1 MTHRTT
7 LSIEALLEALAKEL
21 TPCSVQVTHH
31 RRGPYRELHRFLLKI
46 SCQGREYRMGLT
58 AFLGRPPHYRP
69 WVELHDW
76 DPGLYREGHLTPLL
90 IALKTV
96 LPPGSLLYL
105 EYIGEPQTRRML
117 ERGSRLEETPL
128 GKALLES
135 GFGSL
140 ENLYY
145 PEGYREGHPKIRA
158 QA

>member
-1 MTHRTT
+1 MSGET
-7 LSIEALLEALAKEL
+7 LSIETLLETLAKGL
-21 TPCSVQVTHH
+21 SPCSVQVTWH
-31 RRGPYRELHRFLLKI
+31 RRGPYRELHRILLRI
-46 SCQGREYRMGLT
+46 YCRGREYRMGMT
-58 AFLGRPPHYRP
+58 VFLGRPPHYRP

-76 DPGLYREGHLTPLL
+76 DPGLYQAGLLTRLL
-90 IALKTV
+90 PALKMV

-105 EYIGEPQTRRML
+105 EYIGEPHTRRML
-117 ERGSRLEETPL
+117 ERGARVEETPL

-135 GFGSL
+135 GFRSL

>member
-1 MTHRTT
+1 MTHGTT

-21 TPCSVQVTHH
+21 TPCSIQVTHH
-31 RRGPYRELHRFLLKI
+31 RRG
-46 SCQGREYRMGLT
+46 
-58 AFLGRPPHYRP
+58 
-69 WVELHDW
+69 
-76 DPGLYREGHLTPLL
+76 LYRGGHLTRLL
-90 IALKTV
+90 FALKTV

-117 ERGSRLEETPL
+117 ERGSRVEETPL
-128 GKALLES
+128 GKALSES